1 MVASEVFAPPTIST
15 RGIKCGG
22 LNGWAMTQ
30 RSGWLAAPF
39 WISLMVS
46 PDELDAMMTS
56 GANNSSNCPS
66 SFCLK
71 SIRSGPF
78 SWTRSTPSTAWASAA
93 VNFRFDCEASGER
106 PNRLSAGQAASTK
119 VLSAAS
125 AFGATSVATTC
136 SPLAR
141 NSEVQL
147 APMTPVPIMAIRR
160 MGLFCDISLLLRD
173 FGVRDAG
180 EVALAVEE
188 VALTGPIEPRGVD
201 RAGEI
206 GHEHAVARYIER
218 NSDPFH
224 QMVHHDL
231 WLSRFVIDRGPVHG
245 VAARRVTSI
254 GPVQNAILEVE
265 LEVDRL
271 GQMIEE
277 DFDIRAVCRGLSFGN
292 FDVGAEDAAEAGIVG
307 TLLSPIDPSELRI

>member
-119 VLSAAS
+119 LLKPAS

-160 MGLFCDISLLLRD
+160 MGLFCDISLLLRN

-180 EVALAVEE
+180 QVALRVEE
-188 VALTGPIEPRGVD
+188 IAFTGSIEPRGID
-201 RAGEI
+201 RACKI
-206 GHEHAVARYIER
+206 SHEHPIVRNIER
-218 NSDPFH
+218 DADPLH
-224 QMVHHDL
+224 EVRHHDL
-231 WLSRFVIDRGPVHG
+231 RLRRLMVDRRTVHCI
-245 VAARRVTSI
+245 AARGIATI
-254 GPVQNAILEVE
+254 GPIENAV
-265 LEVDRL
+265 
-271 GQMIEE
+271 
-277 DFDIRAVCRGLSFGN
+277 FDI
-292 FDVGAEDAAEAGIVG
+292 E
-307 TLLSPIDPSELRI
+307 